1 MDSEPNGP
9 TGREW
14 GDLTR
19 EVREIRHD
27 LRNLKMVVED
37 QSLQVRGLELKLG
50 SMSTKIYT
58 TISVSVVFASLVGFL
73 ISFLGPL
80 VD

>member
-1 MDSEPNGP
+1 MDSDPNGP

-37 QSLQVRGLELKLG
+37 QLLQVRELELKLG